1 MNYFQTFQ
9 VLPNI
14 PKPLSFLEVL
24 SGNYWWSWE
33 LDAEQLFR
41 RIDREL
47 WENSGRNPVLLLA
60 NVSQKRLEEL
70 STDPGFLDHQA
81 RVKALFEAR
90 PIFAGDLGAPLPDAH
105 KAAYGREGAIAYFS
119 MEFGIH
125 ESLPIFAGGL
135 GILAGDHLK
144 AASTLGLPL
153 VGVGL
158 FYRQGYFHQHINKD
172 GWQQEEYP
180 ETDIYHLPFE
190 KIRDDQDREIHITIP
205 GPAEDIKAVIWKV
218 SVGRVPLYLLDTNL
232 RENPPH
238 IREITAR
245 LYESDPARRL
255 AQEILLGIGG
265 VQALKAMGI
274 NPKVFHMNEG
284 HPIFSCLERLAQTME
299 MAGVDL
305 PAAREIIPRTSVF
318 TTHTPVAAGH
328 DEFTPELVKPY
339 LYPFESRLGVS
350 VDEIVS
356 WGQQAGADENSKLS
370 MFVLGLRMSQYLNG
384 VSELHGQVARR
395 MWRNVW
401 PSRPEAE
408 IPIGHVT
415 NGIHIPSFVSRD
427 NAMFFQNRLGVNW
440 HRNSWKRESLKEID
454 AINDVDLWEAH
465 KRNRSRLIKNCRRLL
480 KNQCERRNA
489 PKNVVEAAESALD
502 EDVLTI
508 AFARR
513 FATYKRANLLLR
525 DLDRLNEILSNQDRP
540 VQIIYAGKAHPT
552 DEEGKGLIRHI
563 FKHAADERL
572 RHKIILLEDYDIH
585 MARLLVQGADVWL
598 NTPRRPL
605 EACGTSGMKAA
616 VNGVLNVSILDGW
629 WCEGYTEETG
639 WAIGKGE
646 NYDAHSDSDL
656 VDSHALYNV
665 LENEVIPC
673 FYDREGGSAPLRWV
687 KMMKASMKMI
697 LSDFSS
703 LRMVE
708 EYEKKFYAQAS
719 RRYGE
724 LMEDHGAGAQ
734 KMAALRERY
743 HSRWGDISISPPMCE
758 RGGTEPVRVGE
769 VFSVKTMVNLG
780 DLKPEEVHV
789 ELYHGSVQSLDTIYE
804 SHTELMTV
812 REDKGNGTYLYA
824 CNLTCTSS
832 GQYGFSA
839 RVTPRGDELIKG
851 TPGFVTWAEAE
862 KEQ

>member
-1 MNYFQTFQ
+1 MEHFQTFQ

-14 PKPLSFLEVL
+14 PEPLCFLEEL
-24 SGNYWWSWE
+24 SRNYWWSWE
-33 LDAEQLFR
+33 LDAKELFR

-47 WENSGRNPVLLLA
+47 WENSGQNPVLLLA
-60 NVSQKRLEEL
+60 NVPQKRLENL

-81 RVKALFEAR
+81 RVKALFDAR
-90 PIFAGDLGAPLPDAH
+90 IKVPFEGAY
-105 KAAYGREGAIAYFS
+105 KKTYGREGAIAYFS
-119 MEFGIH
+119 MEFGVH

-158 FYRQGYFHQHINKD
+158 FYRQGYFHQRINKD

-180 ETDIYHLPFE
+180 ETDLYHLPLE
-190 KIRDDQDREIHITIP
+190 KVHDEQGHEIRITIP
-205 GPAEDIKAVIWKV
+205 GPAEEIRAGVWKV
-218 SVGRVPLYLLDTNL
+218 LVGRVPLFLLDTNL

-245 LYESDPARRL
+245 LYVSDPSIRL

-274 NPKVFHMNEG
+274 NPRVFHMNEG
-284 HPIFSCLERLAQTME
+284 HPAFSCLERLAQTME
-299 MAGVDL
+299 MHHVDVRS
-305 PAAREIIPRTSVF
+305 AREIIPRTTVF
-318 TTHTPVAAGH
+318 TTHTPVPAGH
-328 DEFTPELVKPY
+328 DEFAPDLVKPY
-339 LYPFESRLGVS
+339 LHPFESRLRVS
-350 VDEIVS
+350 ADEILS
-356 WGQQAGADENSKLS
+356 WGQHAGAGENSDLS

-401 PSRPEAE
+401 PHRPEAE

-427 NAMFFQNRLGVNW
+427 NAMFFQNRLGINW
-440 HRNSWKRESLKEID
+440 HRNSWKRENLEEID
-454 AINDVDLWEAH
+454 AINDMDLWEAH
-465 KRNRSRLIKNCRRLL
+465 KRCRNRLIKNCRRLL
-480 KNQCERRNA
+480 KKQCERRNA
-489 PKNVVEAAESALD
+489 PKSVVDAAESVLD

-525 DLDRLNEILSNQDRP
+525 DLDRLNDILGNTERP
-540 VQIIYAGKAHPT
+540 VQIIFAGKAHPT

-572 RHKIILLEDYDIH
+572 RHKMVLLEDYDIH

-629 WCEGYTEETG
+629 WCEGYTRENG

-646 NYDAHSDSDL
+646 DYEEHSDSDL
-656 VDSHALYNV
+656 VDSQALYNV
-665 LENEVIPC
+665 LENHVIPC
-673 FYDREGGSAPLRWV
+673 FYEREGGSVPFQWV

-708 EYEKKFYAQAS
+708 EYEKRFYAHACRS
-719 RRYGE
+719 YGE
-724 LMEDHGAGAQ
+724 MLDDHGAGAQ
-734 KMAALRERY
+734 KMADLRERY
-743 HSRWGDISISPPMCE
+743 RSKWGDISIAPPVCE
-758 RGGTEPVRVGE
+758 RLGTEPIRVGE
-769 VFSVKTMVNLG
+769 VFPVTAKVYLG

-789 ELYHGSVQSLDTIYE
+789 ELYHGGVQSLDTIRE
-804 SHTELMTV
+804 SHTEQMAV
-812 REDKGNGTYLYA
+812 REDYGNGSYLYT
-824 CNLTCTSS
+824 CNLTCASS

-839 RVTPRGDELIKG
+839 RVTPQGDALIKC
-851 TPGFVTWAEAE
+851 TPGFVTWAGA
-862 KEQ
+862 

>member
-1 MNYFQTFQ
+1 
-9 VLPNI
+9 
-14 PKPLSFLEVL
+14 
-24 SGNYWWSWE
+24 
-33 LDAEQLFR
+33 
-41 RIDREL
+41 
-47 WENSGRNPVLLLA
+47 
-60 NVSQKRLEEL
+60 
-70 STDPGFLDHQA
+70 
-81 RVKALFEAR
+81 
-90 PIFAGDLGAPLPDAH
+90 
-105 KAAYGREGAIAYFS
+105 
-119 MEFGIH
+119 
-125 ESLPIFAGGL
+125 
-135 GILAGDHLK
+135 
-144 AASTLGLPL
+144 
-153 VGVGL
+153 
-158 FYRQGYFHQHINKD
+158 
-172 GWQQEEYP
+172 
-180 ETDIYHLPFE
+180 
-190 KIRDDQDREIHITIP
+190 
-205 GPAEDIKAVIWKV
+205 
-218 SVGRVPLYLLDTNL
+218 
-232 RENPPH
+232 
-238 IREITAR
+238 
-245 LYESDPARRL
+245 
-255 AQEILLGIGG
+255 
-265 VQALKAMGI
+265 
-274 NPKVFHMNEG
+274 
-284 HPIFSCLERLAQTME
+284 
-299 MAGVDL
+299 
-305 PAAREIIPRTSVF
+305 
-318 TTHTPVAAGH
+318 
-328 DEFTPELVKPY
+328 
-339 LYPFESRLGVS
+339 
-350 VDEIVS
+350 
-356 WGQQAGADENSKLS
+356 
-370 MFVLGLRMSQYLNG
+370 
-384 VSELHGQVARR
+384 
-395 MWRNVW
+395 
-401 PSRPEAE
+401 
-408 IPIGHVT
+408 
-415 NGIHIPSFVSRD
+415 
-427 NAMFFQNRLGVNW
+427 MFFQNRLGVNW
-440 HRNSWKRESLKEID
+440 HRNSWKSENLKEID

-465 KRNRSRLIKNCRRLL
+465 KRSRNRLIKYCRHLM
-480 KNQCERRNA
+480 KKQCERRNA
-489 PKNVVEAAESALD
+489 PKNVVEAAELALD

-646 NYDAHSDSDL
+646 DYDAHSDSDL

-708 EYEKKFYAQAS
+708 EYERKFYSHAS

-724 LMEDHGAGAQ
+724 LLDHHAAGAQ
-734 KMAALRERY
+734 EMADLRERY
-743 HSRWGDISISPPMCE
+743 RSKWGDISIAPPVCE
-758 RGGTEPVRVGE
+758 RSGSEPIRVGE
-769 VFSVKTMVNLG
+769 EFPVRTMVCLG

-812 REDKGNGTYLYA
+812 REDKGDGTYLYA

-839 RVTPRGDELIKG
+839 RVTPRGDALIKG

>member
-14 PKPLSFLEVL
+14 PEPLSFLEEL

-33 LDAEQLFR
+33 LDAKELFR

-47 WENSGRNPVLLLA
+47 WERSGQNPVLLLA
-60 NVSQKRLEEL
+60 NVPQKRLENL

-81 RVKALFEAR
+81 RVKALFDAR
-90 PIFAGDLGAPLPDAH
+90 IKEPFPVARKEIYD
-105 KAAYGREGAIAYFS
+105 REGAVAYFS
-119 MEFGIH
+119 MEFGVH
-125 ESLPIFAGGL
+125 ETLPIFAGGL

-158 FYRQGYFHQHINKD
+158 FYRQGYFHQRINKD

-180 ETDIYHLPFE
+180 ETDIYHLPLE
-190 KIRDDQDREIHITIP
+190 KILDEQGHEIRITIP
-205 GPAEDIKAVIWKV
+205 GPSEDINAVIWKV

-232 RENPPH
+232 RENPHH

-245 LYESDPARRL
+245 LYVSDQSIRL

-265 VQALKAMGI
+265 VQALKAMGMQ
-274 NPKVFHMNEG
+274 PRVFHMNEG
-284 HPIFSCLERLAQTME
+284 HPVFSCLERLAQTME
-299 MAGVDL
+299 LHGVDL
-305 PAAREIIPRTSVF
+305 RMAREIIPRTTVF
-318 TTHTPVAAGH
+318 TTHTPVPAGH
-328 DEFTPELVKPY
+328 DEFAPEMVKPY
-339 LYPFESRLGVS
+339 LYPLEGRLKVS
-350 VDEIVS
+350 ADEILS
-356 WGQQAGADENSKLS
+356 WGQHAGAGPNSKFS

-401 PSRPEAE
+401 PHRPEAE

-440 HRNSWKRESLKEID
+440 HRNSWKRENLKEID
-454 AINDVDLWEAH
+454 AINDMDLWEAH
-465 KRNRSRLIKNCRRLL
+465 KRCRNRLIKNCRRLL
-480 KNQCERRNA
+480 KKQCERRNA
-489 PKNVVEAAESALD
+489 PKNVVDAAASVLD

-525 DLDRLNEILSNQDRP
+525 DLDRLNDILGNEDRP
-540 VQIIYAGKAHPT
+540 VQIIFAGKAHPT
-552 DEEGKGLIRHI
+552 DEDGKGLIRHI
-563 FKHAADERL
+563 FKHASDERL

-629 WCEGYTEETG
+629 WCEGYTKETG
-639 WAIGKGE
+639 WTIGKGE
-646 NYDAHSDSDL
+646 DYDAHSDSDL

-665 LENEVIPC
+665 LENDVVPC
-673 FYDREGGSAPLRWV
+673 FYDRNGGAVPFQWV

-708 EYEKKFYAQAS
+708 EYEKRFYAHAS

-724 LMEDHGAGAQ
+724 MLDHHGEGAR
-734 KMAALRERY
+734 KMADLRERY
-743 HSRWGDISISPPMCE
+743 RSKWGDISISAPTCE
-758 RGGTEPVRVGE
+758 RNSTEPVRVGE
-769 VFSVKTMVNLG
+769 VFPVTATVYLR

-804 SHTELMTV
+804 SHTEMMTV
-812 REDKGNGTYLYA
+812 RENNGDGMYLYA

-839 RVTPRGDELIKG
+839 RVTPRGDELIKC

-862 KEQ
+862 KEP